1 MLDAKVDISIDL
13 EREIMHD
20 LEEWWD
26 HELNDDQRFIIKAG
40 IYSALR
46 AARLADPTIL
56 HYSVGSHHG
65 FVKVSGEDA
74 FWESYKRETLL
85 DFHKFAPRDSD

>member
-26 HELNDDQRFIIKAG
+26 NELNDDQKFIIKAG
-40 IYSALR
+40 VYSALR
-46 AARLADPTIL
+46 VARLADPAIL
-56 HYSVGSHHG
+56 AYTVGEHRG
-65 FVKVSGEDA
+65 FVEVSGEAA
-74 FWESYKRETLL
+74 FWDSWRKGTLL
-85 DFHKFAPRDSD
+85 DFHEFAPRLSS